1 MIRVK
6 RLLGILIP
14 VVASFTII
22 GTGFS
27 AFYFGNGLNRKDA
40 DVSANVQKKVPSSF
54 GSFTV
59 GFKLEEHIIDNP
71 SFLIW
76 QNEVEGPDTITLTYT
91 FDPSLEKEGDFAF
104 ADFTYQIHYKLS
116 INDDKV
122 DASNPNEKSLKDYF
136 QFDGSIESEGEGYV
150 EDDTGNN
157 LIYTY
162 DPNKSINKIE
172 VDIPFEIVYRPGMVP
187 SSHEEYRQ
195 LANKV
200 YRLEET
206 TPNKPFISYEFSLI
220 PTLPITGGN

>member
-54 GSFTV
+54 GSFTSIKFV
-59 GFKLEEHIIDNP
+59 LDGEIVESP

-76 QNEVEGPDTITLTYT
+76 QNEVEGVEAINLTYT
-91 FDPSLEKEGDFAF
+91 FDTSLQKEGDYSF

-116 INDDKV
+116 INETLKDG
-122 DASNPNEKSLKDYF
+122 SNPYF
-136 QFDGSIESEGEGYV
+136 QFDDPMDTEGLVCESV
-150 EDDTGNN
+150 ILNDSAQP
-157 LIYTY
+157 ITY
-162 DPNKSINKIE
+162 DYPETTKEIKVSI
-172 VDIPFEIVYRPGMVP
+172 PLAIVYRPGMVP
-187 SSHEEYRQ
+187 SSHEDYNK
-195 LANKV
+195 LANMV
-200 YRLEET
+200 HALEKT
-206 TPNKPFISYEFSLI
+206 KSPFITYEFSLV
-220 PTLPITGGN
+220 PTLKGGVE